1 MNKKEILQISNS
13 IKQQLNGGMLYD
25 AFMALRQLSEQAM
38 AYEITD
44 GIKQCEQ
51 TYAYMLR
58 YMSQGSDDP
67 SRQTVYSGIVQQ
79 LRQFL
84 DLLVRR
90 MLTPETP
97 TLYYNVLRT
106 LNMRGEDSVAREV
119 ESYIAIDEV
128 PARSSDELR
137 ERERLQRRLFDIIWV
152 QFPLTV
158 ADEAAVRLLLVSDV
172 PSEVKCLAIGA
183 VTMGL
188 LEFYDSR
195 RLALLVDAY
204 QNIDPQ
210 VSVRALVGL
219 LIGLFRYRN
228 RRLDDGTLT
237 RLDLLRD
244 NPQWSRDLTT
254 AFGELA
260 RTRDTERLTR
270 QLTDEVL
277 PDLMKRGR
285 DLADRFRN
293 SGMNPEDIAEN
304 PEWEALLDQSG
315 LSEKIRRF
323 SEIQES
329 GGDVYMATF
338 SQLKQFPFFN
348 EISNW
353 FMPFTTR
360 RSEFAD
366 LADSPVVELMG
377 RAPYMCDSDKYSMM
391 LSLGMMPQSQR
402 DAVFGQL
409 GQQVDQVREAMEHSI
424 DTTGAANRQSLINSY
439 VLDLYRFF
447 KLFRRKGEFFNP
459 FDGTFNLIRVDAL
472 ACDFTDPEVLRA
484 MAEVYF
490 KIGAWSDAL
499 YIFEKLTAI
508 DGPRAD
514 VYQKCGYCCERRG
527 MWAEAFDHYLHAST
541 MDAKDVWSLRRMAGM
556 QRKLGDTAGAIATFS
571 ELERLLPDDASVAL
585 QAGYAYLAANDYRE
599 ALNRF
604 FKVDFLHE
612 DRSEHL
618 SPMAWT
624 QMLSGDFSG
633 ARNTY
638 KRILLSGADMHDYV
652 NMGHLEWADHNMA
665 DAINYYLL
673 AIEQAKGDVK
683 KVVDDIR
690 TDSQALE
697 KMGVDTGEMPLMI
710 DALLYSRF

>member
-1 MNKKEILQISNS
+1 MNKKEILNISNN
-13 IKQQLNGGMLYD
+13 IKQQLNSGMLYD

-44 GIKQCEQ
+44 RIKQCEQ

-58 YMSQGSDDP
+58 YLAQGSDDP
-67 SRQTVYSGIVQQ
+67 SRPAVYSGIVQQ
-79 LRQFL
+79 LRQLL

-106 LNMRGEDSVAREV
+106 LSLRGEDSVAREI
-119 ESYIAIDEV
+119 ESYIALEEI
-128 PARSSDELR
+128 PAESREELGHR
-137 ERERLQRRLFDIIWV
+137 EQLQRRLFDLIWV

-172 PSEVKCLAIGA
+172 PSEVKCLAVGA

-195 RLALLVDAY
+195 RFALLADAY
-204 QNIDPQ
+204 QNSDQQ

-228 RRLDDGTLT
+228 RQLDPSTLSRLEM
-237 RLDLLRD
+237 LRD
-244 NPQWSRDLTT
+244 NPQWPQDLTA

-270 QLTDEVL
+270 QLNDEVL
-277 PDLMKRGR
+277 PDLMKRGK
-285 DLADRFRN
+285 DLANRFRD
-293 SGMNPEDIAEN
+293 SGLNPEDAVEN

-315 LSEKIRRF
+315 LSDKIRYF

-338 SQLKQFPFFN
+338 SQLKQFPFFS

-353 FMPFTTR
+353 FIPFTVR
-360 RSEFAD
+360 RSEFASLSD
-366 LADSPVVELMG
+366 NPIVEMMS

-391 LSLGMMPQSQR
+391 LSIGMMPEGQR
-402 DAVFGQL
+402 NAMLGQL
-409 GQQVDQVREAMEHSI
+409 SQQADQVREAMEHTV
-424 DTTGAANRQSLINSY
+424 DATGGGSRRSLINSY

-459 FDGTFNLIRVDAL
+459 FDGTFNLIRVNAL
-472 ACDFTDPEVLRA
+472 ASDFTDSEVLRA

-499 YIFEKLTAI
+499 YIFRRLTDI
-508 DGPRAD
+508 EGPRAD
-514 VYQKCGYCCERRG
+514 VYQKCGYCSERSG
-527 MWAEAFDHYLHAST
+527 NWEEALDYYSRANT
-541 MDAKDVWSLRRMAGM
+541 MDAKDVWSLRRKAAM
-556 QRKLGDTAGAIATFS
+556 QRKLGDTAGATDTYR
-571 ELERLLPDDASVAL
+571 ELERLLPDDVSVAL
-585 QAGYAYLAANDYRE
+585 QAGYAYLAADNYRE

-604 FKVDFLHE
+604 FKIDFLHE
-612 DRSEHL
+612 DHKEHL
-618 SPMAWT
+618 RPMAWA
-624 QMLSGDFSG
+624 QMLSGDRAG
-633 ARNTY
+633 ARQTGQ
-638 KRILLSGADMHDYV
+638 RILMAGADAHDYV
-652 NMGHLEWADHNMA
+652 NMGHLEWADRNIG

-673 AIEQAKGDVK
+673 AIEQSKGDVK
-683 KVVDDIR
+683 KVVADIR
-690 TDSQALE
+690 ADSRDLE
-697 KMGVDTGEMPLMI
+697 KMGVKTDEMPLMI

>member
-1 MNKKEILQISNS
+1 MNKKEILNISNN
-13 IKQQLNGGMLYD
+13 IKQQLNSGMLYD

-44 GIKQCEQ
+44 RIKQCEQ

-58 YMSQGSDDP
+58 YLAQGSDDP
-67 SRQTVYSGIVQQ
+67 SRPAVYSGIVQQ
-79 LRQFL
+79 LRQLL

-106 LNMRGEDSVAREV
+106 LSLRGEDSVAREI
-119 ESYIAIDEV
+119 ESYIALEEI
-128 PARSSDELR
+128 PAESREELGHR
-137 ERERLQRRLFDIIWV
+137 EQLQRRLFDLIWV

-172 PSEVKCLAIGA
+172 PSEVKCLAVGA

-195 RLALLVDAY
+195 RFALLADAY
-204 QNIDPQ
+204 QNSDQQ

-228 RRLDDGTLT
+228 RQLDPSTLT
-237 RLDLLRD
+237 RLEMLRD
-244 NPQWSRDLTT
+244 NPQWPQDLTA

-270 QLTDEVL
+270 QLNDEVL
-277 PDLMKRGR
+277 PDLMKRGK
-285 DLADRFRN
+285 DLANRFRD
-293 SGMNPEDIAEN
+293 SGLNPEDAVEN

-315 LSEKIRRF
+315 LSDQIRYF

-338 SQLKQFPFFN
+338 SQLKQFPFFS

-353 FMPFTTR
+353 FIPFTVR
-360 RSEFAD
+360 RSEFASLSD
-366 LADSPVVELMG
+366 NPIVEMMS

-391 LSLGMMPQSQR
+391 LSIGMMPEGQR
-402 DAVFGQL
+402 NAMLGQL
-409 GQQVDQVREAMEHSI
+409 SQQADQVREAMEHTV
-424 DTTGAANRQSLINSY
+424 DATGGGSRRSLINSY

-459 FDGTFNLIRVDAL
+459 FDGTFNLIRVNAL
-472 ACDFTDPEVLRA
+472 ASDFTDSEVLRA

-499 YIFEKLTAI
+499 YIFRRLTDI
-508 DGPRAD
+508 EGPRAD
-514 VYQKCGYCCERRG
+514 VYQKCGYCSERSG
-527 MWAEAFDHYLHAST
+527 NWEEALDYYSRANT
-541 MDAKDVWSLRRMAGM
+541 MDAKDVWSLRRKAAM
-556 QRKLGDTAGAIATFS
+556 QRKLGDTAGATDTYR
-571 ELERLLPDDASVAL
+571 ELERLLPDDVSVAL
-585 QAGYAYLAANDYRE
+585 QAGYAYLAADNYRE

-604 FKVDFLHE
+604 FKIDFLHE
-612 DRSEHL
+612 DRKEHL
-618 SPMAWT
+618 RPMAWA
-624 QMLSGDFSG
+624 QMLSGDRAG
-633 ARNTY
+633 ARQTGH
-638 KRILLSGADMHDYV
+638 RILMAGADAHDYV
-652 NMGHLEWADHNMA
+652 NMGHLEWADRNIG

-673 AIEQAKGDVK
+673 AIEQSKGDVK
-683 KVVDDIR
+683 KVVADIR
-690 TDSQALE
+690 ADSRDLE
-697 KMGVDTGEMPLMI
+697 KMGVKTDEMPLMI

>member
-1 MNKKEILQISNS
+1 MNKKEILNISNN
-13 IKQQLNGGMLYD
+13 IKQQLNSGMLYD

-44 GIKQCEQ
+44 RIKQCEQ

-58 YMSQGSDDP
+58 YLAQGSDDP
-67 SRQTVYSGIVQQ
+67 SRPAVYSGIVQQ
-79 LRQFL
+79 LRQLL

-106 LNMRGEDSVAREV
+106 LSLRGEDSVAREI
-119 ESYIAIDEV
+119 ESYIALEEI
-128 PARSSDELR
+128 PAESREELGHR
-137 ERERLQRRLFDIIWV
+137 EQLQRRLFDLIWV

-172 PSEVKCLAIGA
+172 PSEVKCLAVGA

-195 RLALLVDAY
+195 RFALLADAY
-204 QNIDPQ
+204 QNSDQQ

-219 LIGLFRYRN
+219 LIGRFRYRN
-228 RRLDDGTLT
+228 RQLDPSTLSRLEM
-237 RLDLLRD
+237 LRD
-244 NPQWSRDLTT
+244 NPQWPQDLTA

-270 QLTDEVL
+270 QLNDEVL
-277 PDLMKRGR
+277 PDLMKRGK
-285 DLADRFRN
+285 DLANRFRD
-293 SGMNPEDIAEN
+293 SGLNPEDAVEN

-315 LSEKIRRF
+315 LSDKIRYF

-338 SQLKQFPFFN
+338 SQLKQFPFFS

-353 FMPFTTR
+353 FIPFTVR
-360 RSEFAD
+360 RSEFASLSD
-366 LADSPVVELMG
+366 NPIVEMMS

-391 LSLGMMPQSQR
+391 LSIGMMPEGQR
-402 DAVFGQL
+402 NAMLGQL
-409 GQQVDQVREAMEHSI
+409 SQQADQVREAMEHTV
-424 DTTGAANRQSLINSY
+424 DATGGGSRRSLINSY

-459 FDGTFNLIRVDAL
+459 FDGTFNLIRVNAL
-472 ACDFTDPEVLRA
+472 ASDFTDSEVLRA

-499 YIFEKLTAI
+499 YIFRRLTDI
-508 DGPRAD
+508 EGPRAD
-514 VYQKCGYCCERRG
+514 VYQKCGYCSERSG
-527 MWAEAFDHYLHAST
+527 NWEEALDYYSRANT
-541 MDAKDVWSLRRMAGM
+541 MDAKDVWSLRRKAAM
-556 QRKLGDTAGAIATFS
+556 QRKLGDTAGATDTYR
-571 ELERLLPDDASVAL
+571 ELERLLPDDVSVAL
-585 QAGYAYLAANDYRE
+585 QAGYAYLAADNYRE

-604 FKVDFLHE
+604 FKIDFLHE
-612 DRSEHL
+612 DHKEHL
-618 SPMAWT
+618 RPMAWA
-624 QMLSGDFSG
+624 QMLSGDRAG
-633 ARNTY
+633 ARQTGQ
-638 KRILLSGADMHDYV
+638 RILMAGADAHDYV
-652 NMGHLEWADHNMA
+652 NMGHLEWADRNIG

-673 AIEQAKGDVK
+673 AIEQSKGDVK
-683 KVVDDIR
+683 KVVADIR
-690 TDSQALE
+690 ADSRDLE
-697 KMGVDTGEMPLMI
+697 KMGVKTDEMPLMI

>member
-13 IKQQLNGGMLYD
+13 IKQQLNSGMLYD
-25 AFMALRQLSEQAM
+25 AFMAMRQLSEQAM
-38 AYEITD
+38 TFGITEK
-44 GIKQCEQ
+44 IKQCEQ

-58 YMSQGSDDP
+58 YMAQGSEDP
-67 SRQTVYSGIVQQ
+67 SRTDVYRSIIQQ
-79 LRQFL
+79 LRQLL
-84 DLLVRR
+84 DLLVRS

-106 LNMRGEDSVAREV
+106 LSLRGEDNVAREV
-119 ESYIAIDEV
+119 QTYISLSEM
-128 PARSSDELR
+128 PAGDAGELR
-137 ERERLQRRLFDIIWV
+137 HRETLQRRLFDLLWV
-152 QFPLTV
+152 QFPFSV
-158 ADEAAVRLLLVSDV
+158 ADEASVRLLLVSDV
-172 PSEVKCLAIGA
+172 PSEVKCLAVGA
-183 VTMGL
+183 ITMGL

-195 RLALLVDAY
+195 RFTLLIDAY
-204 QNIDPQ
+204 QSPDSQ

-228 RRLDDGTLT
+228 RRIDAEVLT

-244 NPQWSRDLTT
+244 NPQWSKDLTA

-270 QLTDEVL
+270 QINEEVL

-285 DLADRFRN
+285 DLADRFRD
-293 SGMNPEDIAEN
+293 SGLSPEDAMEN
-304 PEWEALLDQSG
+304 PEWEELLEQSG
-315 LSEKIRRF
+315 LNDKIRRF

-348 EISNW
+348 EIANW
-353 FMPFTTR
+353 FVPFTIR

-366 LADSPVVELMG
+366 MADSPVVALMG

-391 LSLGMMPQSQR
+391 LSIGMMPESQR
-402 DAVFGQL
+402 NAMFGQL
-409 GQQVDQVREAMEHSI
+409 SQQVEQVREAMEHTT
-424 DTTGAANRQSLINSY
+424 DTTGDGSRRSQINSY

-459 FDGTFNLIRVDAL
+459 FDGTFNLIRVSAL
-472 ACDFTDPEVLRA
+472 ASDFTDPEVLRA

-499 YIFEKLTAI
+499 YIFGKLAEI
-508 DGPRAD
+508 DGPQAD
-514 VYQKCGYCCERRG
+514 VYQKCGYCCERQG
-527 MWAEAFDHYLHAST
+527 KWNEALDFYSRANT
-541 MDAKDVWSLRRMAGM
+541 MDAGNTWSLRRKAAM
-556 QRKLGDTAGAIATFS
+556 QRKTGDIAGAIATYN
-571 ELERLLPDDASVAL
+571 ELERRLPDDASVAL
-585 QAGYAYLAANDYRE
+585 QTGYAYLAANDYRE

-618 SPMAWT
+618 RPMAWT
-624 QMLSGDFSG
+624 QMLSGDYNG
-633 ARNTY
+633 ARDTY
-638 KRILLSGADMHDYV
+638 RRIMISGADMHDYV
-652 NMGHLEWADHNMA
+652 NMGHLEWAERNIG

-673 AIEQAKGDVK
+673 AIEQGKGDVK

-690 TDSQALE
+690 ADSGDLE
-697 KMGVDTGEMPLMI
+697 KMGVDLTEMPLMI